1 MIRHLILFLA
11 LITSL
16 SAGSLKVVLVG
27 DTDSNLTDQIEK
39 DIELLTIESRTLS
52 RHLNRP
58 LELYIIK
65 GEEVYRD
72 NIRYQLQEIPVG
84 RDDIFIVFYSGH
96 GFRDKHKQS
105 PFPYMYLTRTHE
117 AFDMND
123 MVNIVY
129 EKKAQFSIVM
139 VDACN
144 LPMAH
149 MDEPDVT
156 KEIYDNFITRGDIR
170 CNLRGLFE
178 NGRGVLA
185 IASCSPGEVAWASRA
200 GGYFTQAF
208 LDSIYTG
215 DPSTCADWKVWA
227 KTLQSK
233 TGDIQHPVYRF
244 YP

>member
-1 MIRHLILFLA
+1 MIRHLILFVF
-11 LITSL
+11 LIADL
-16 SAGSLKVVLVG
+16 CAGSLKVVLVG

-39 DIELLTIESRTLS
+39 DIELLTLESRTLS
-52 RHLNRP
+52 HHLGRP
-58 LELYIIK
+58 LELYVIK
-65 GEEVYRD
+65 GKEVYRD
-72 NIRYQLQEIPVG
+72 NVRYQLQALEVE
-84 RDDIFIVFYSGH
+84 RDDILIVFYSGH
-96 GFRDKHKQS
+96 GFRDNYKKS
-105 PFPYMYLTRTHE
+105 PFPYMFFTRTQE
-117 AFDMND
+117 AFDMNE
-123 MVNIVY
+123 MVNIVCD
-129 EKKAQFSIVM
+129 KKAQFALLM

-149 MDEPDVT
+149 MDEPESKD
-156 KEIYDNFITRGDIR
+156 IYDNFVTRGDIR

-215 DPSTCADWKVWA
+215 DSSTCVDWKVFA
-227 KTLQSK
+227 KTLKAK
-233 TGDIQHPVYRF
+233 TGDVQHPVYHF